1 MKVLQLINSDSTI
14 TVNYLVDLIGTNDVF
29 SIFQIKTISSLG
41 VESIG
46 LSDAAIR
53 DGVFQHIGKT
63 HTLEQFKEF
72 CKEHD
77 YALYSYE
84 NLSTGST
91 RTTIY
96 VDGYGTYTGG
106 GIGESE
112 L

>member
-1 MKVLQLINSDSTI
+1 MKILQLINSDSTI
-14 TVNYLVDLIGTNDVF
+14 KINYLVDLIGTNDVF

-53 DGVFQHIGKT
+53 DGVFQHIGKI
-63 HTLEQFKEF
+63 HTKEQFVEF
-72 CKEHD
+72 CKEHN
-77 YALYSYE
+77 YSLYSYE
-84 NLSTGST
+84 NLSTGSV

-96 VDGYGTYTGG
+96 SSGYGSYSGG
-106 GIGESE
+106 GIGEGE